1 MINNRKKIYTYIA
14 CIVAASV
21 VFSCTSGFAK
31 SVYETISVY
40 FNAQNIVIDGKSED
54 IENITYNGRTYV
66 PVRDIADIFG
76 QAVAYDEKTST
87 VEIMDKAIANMMSSE
102 IAFLVNAQPVRTNY
116 FTQMINY
123 YKLNSGITT
132 LSREEYPAFKEYV
145 KGEVVAMAVCDQY
158 AAKLGVTLDSDDI
171 AQMNEKG
178 LVYMNNFGGEE
189 AFRELLSENG
199 ITYEVYMQ
207 VQKHHA
213 LRSKLTDR
221 LTETISDSTLRR
233 YYDENIESYSKDMI
247 KAKHIFLSTVDDLG
261 YPYADSKK
269 VEIKDKMQ
277 HILVTILT
285 REVSFD
291 EAMHQYSQDPGLKTN
306 PDGYT
311 FTSGEMVKAF
321 ENTAF
326 ALSPGEISGIVESE
340 NGYHIINVID
350 KFTVYEPFENVK
362 DDIFNS
368 LRNERY
374 YKVLEP
380 FIDSAEII
388 LNTPVYNN
396 I

>member
-1 MINNRKKIYTYIA
+1 MNKKKKFYTFLA
-14 CIVAASV
+14 CALAMALIFSV
-21 VFSCTSGFAK
+21 TTGFAESLYK
-31 SVYETISVY
+31 TISVY
-40 FNAQNIVIDGKSED
+40 FNAQKIVIDGKSED

-66 PVRDIADIFG
+66 PIRDIADVFG
-76 QAVAYDEKTST
+76 QAVVYDAQTST
-87 VEIMDKAIANMMSSE
+87 VELMDKSLANIMSSE
-102 IAFLVNAQPVRTNY
+102 IAFLVNARPVRTNY

-132 LSREEYPAFKEYV
+132 LNRDEYNELKEFV
-145 KGEVVAMAVCDQY
+145 KDEIKAIYVCDQY
-158 AAKLGVTLDSDDI
+158 AEKLGVSLTSADI
-171 AQMNEKG
+171 AQMNEKVT
-178 LVYMNNFGGEE
+178 VYMNNFGGEE
-189 AFRELLSENG
+189 AFRKLLEDNG
-199 ITYEVYMQ
+199 ITFDVYMQ

-221 LTETISDSTLRR
+221 FTETISESTVRR
-233 YYDENIESYSKDMI
+233 YYDENIESFSRDMV
-247 KAKHIFLSTVDDLG
+247 KAKHIFLTTVDDLG

-285 REVSFD
+285 GEVSFD

-311 FTSGEMVKAF
+311 FTTGEMVKAF

-326 ALSPGEISGIVESE
+326 ALSAGEISGIVESE
-340 NGYHIINVID
+340 DGYHIINVVD
-350 KFTVYEPFENVK
+350 KFTLYEPFENVK
-362 DDIFNS
+362 ENIFNS

-374 YKVLEP
+374 YKVMDPIIE
-380 FIDSAEII
+380 DAEII